1 MKTEKILKIISLT
14 SYSLIILMGQMI
26 GLPFLFWLI
35 WTSFEF
41 GNSDQIF
48 AVFGLIGFIMMFTKL
63 YKQRISKVLILLLM
77 LTPIVRR
84 LTEVPY
90 EKFNYLAFQIP
101 LLIFITA
108 SLILIIKPKKEE
120 KLGTTKYK
128 NNKG

>member
-1 MKTEKILKIISLT
+1 
-14 SYSLIILMGQMI
+14 MGQMI

-48 AVFGLIGFIMMFTKL
+48 ALFGLIGFILMLTKL
-63 YKQRISKVLILLLM
+63 YKKRISKGLILLLM

-101 LLIFITA
+101 LFIFITA
-108 SLILIIKPKKEE
+108 SLILIIKQKK
-120 KLGTTKYK
+120 
-128 NNKG
+128 

>member
-1 MKTEKILKIISLT
+1 MKKEKILKIISLT

-63 YKQRISKVLILLLM
+63 YKKRILKILTFGLM
-77 LTPIVRR
+77 IIPIVRR
-84 LTEVPY
+84 LTEVPL
-90 EKFNYLAFQIP
+90 EKFNYVTFQIP
-101 LLIFITA
+101 FLIFILT
-108 SLILIIKPKKEE
+108 SLILILKTNEGE
-120 KLGTTKYK
+120 KTGY
-128 NNKG
+128 NN

>member
-1 MKTEKILKIISLT
+1 MKKEKILKIISLT

-63 YKQRISKVLILLLM
+63 YKQRILKVLIFILM
-77 LTPIVRR
+77 LTPIIRR
-84 LTEVPY
+84 LTEVPF
-90 EKFNYLAFQIP
+90 EKFNYLTFQIP
-101 LLIFITA
+101 FLIFITT
-108 SLILIIKPKKEE
+108 SLILIFKPKKEE
-120 KLGTTKYK
+120 KTGYNTV
-128 NNKG
+128 

>member
-1 MKTEKILKIISLT
+1 MKKEKVLKIISLT

-48 AVFGLIGFIMMFTKL
+48 AILGLVGFIMMFTNH
-63 YKQRISKVLILLLM
+63 YKKRIFKILIFVLMI
-77 LTPIVRR
+77 TSIVRR
-84 LTEVPY
+84 LTEVPF

-101 LLIFITA
+101 FSIFIIT
-108 SLILIIKPKKEE
+108 SLILMFKRQKEE
-120 KLGTTKYK
+120 KTGY
-128 NNKG
+128 NIV

>member
-1 MKTEKILKIISLT
+1 MEKALKIISLI

-48 AVFGLIGFIMMFTKL
+48 AIFGLIGLLLIFTKY
-63 YKQRISKVLILLLM
+63 YKLRIIKILSFVLM

-84 LTEVPY
+84 LTEVPL

-101 LLIFITA
+101 LIIFILTY
-108 SLILIIKPKKEE
+108 LILIFKP
-120 KLGTTKYK
+120 
-128 NNKG
+128 NNEQKTGYNTV

>member
-1 MKTEKILKIISLT
+1 MKKEKVLNIISLT
-14 SYSLIILMGQMI
+14 SYSLIILMGEMI

-63 YKQRISKVLILLLM
+63 YKQRILKALIFILM

-84 LTEVPY
+84 LTEVPI
-90 EKFNYLAFQIP
+90 EKFNYLTFIIP
-101 LLIFITA
+101 FLIFITT
-108 SLILIIKPKKEE
+108 SLILIFKPKKEG
-120 KLGTTKYK
+120 KTGYNTV
-128 NNKG
+128 